1 MRSGRVGEPSPQ
13 FNLDIYSRATFDTE
27 ERAREVV
34 NYLLAQPR
42 FTPNRFGEYE
52 PLRRLTS
59 DQVEQAVSLL
69 VNRAGQEL
77 DPERV
82 HSMVHFRRT
91 RHPEC
96 SYTVAWSKLPH
107 EAFSLSWYI
116 VEEDFIR
123 EQSHLAEW
131 LEFAFGLLQ
140 LHEAWYARFALD
152 IESLQKNFIT
162 WHTQHPRA
170 KDPQKGVERAS
181 GVGVKLEHGIPGVYW
196 GNYFGPFYVD
206 WFGRKKF
213 ETLPCVE
220 KRWLDTGGIF
230 FTTAP
235 TPFDWD
241 TPAARQLQQAVK
253 EHLGADA
260 FFDIETVR
268 WLVRELEPIPE
279 TMKPEQFQPPRRVPT
294 FPFTVEPPRYKS
306 IAEEIEDA
314 RRYFEGQGYTCV
326 GVEDRTVTFH
336 DGKGG
341 ILQVTV
347 GPGGT
352 VVYQPKL

>member
-1 MRSGRVGEPSPQ
+1 MPKVYTGGFSAFKVT
-13 FNLDIYSRATFDTE
+13 LDSRATFDSE
-27 ERAREVV
+27 ERARELV
-34 NYLLAQPR
+34 NYLLVHPHFA
-42 FTPNRFGEYE
+42 PNYFGQHE
-52 PLRRLTS
+52 PLRRLTPKRL
-59 DQVEQAVSLL
+59 DEVVDI
-69 VNRAGQEL
+69 VINRVGQEL

-82 HSMVHFRRT
+82 ISTVFFART
-91 RHPEC
+91 QSPRC
-96 SYTVAWSKLPH
+96 SYSVEWARLPH
-107 EAFSLSWYI
+107 KAFSPSFYH
-116 VEEDFIR
+116 VEQEFVRDPVGL
-123 EQSHLAEW
+123 EEW
-131 LEFAFGLLQ
+131 LSFVFGLLR
-140 LHEAWYARFALD
+140 LHEAWYADFALPEESSQKHEITYKQRLAGGKV
-152 IESLQKNFIT
+152 IE
-162 WHTQHPRA
+162 HTT
-170 KDPQKGVERAS
+170 AS
-181 GVGVKLEHGIPGVYW
+181 GVFLEHGIPGVYW

-206 WFGRKKF
+206 WFGREKF

-253 EHLGADA
+253 EYLGADA

>member
-1 MRSGRVGEPSPQ
+1 MRSGKLGEPSPE
-13 FNLDIYSRATFDTE
+13 FNVDIYSRAAFDTE
-27 ERAREVV
+27 ERAKEVV
-34 NYLLAQPR
+34 NHLLSCLR
-42 FTPNRFGEYE
+42 FAPNRFGQYD
-52 PLRRLTS
+52 PLRRLTLER
-59 DQVEQAVSLL
+59 VEQVVLL
-69 VNRAGQEL
+69 IMNRTGQER

-82 HSMVHFRRT
+82 FSNVHFERT
-91 RHPEC
+91 RYPKC
-96 SYTVAWSKLPH
+96 SYRVAWARLPH
-107 EAFSLSWYI
+107 RAFEISWYI

-123 EQSHLAEW
+123 APSHLAEW
-131 LEFAFGLLQ
+131 LEFAFGLLR
-140 LHEAWYARFALD
+140 LHEAWYARFCLD
-152 IESLQKNFIT
+152 MEGLQKNFLT
-162 WHTQHPRA
+162 WRKRHLRA
-170 KDPQKGVERAS
+170 ENPHEGVEGAR
-181 GVGVKLEHGIPGVYW
+181 GVGVELEKGIPGVYW

-206 WFGRKKF
+206 WFGREKF

-241 TPAARQLQQAVK
+241 TPEARQLQQAVK

-268 WLVRELEPIPE
+268 WLIRELEPIPE
-279 TMKPEQFQPPRRVPT
+279 TMAPEQFQPPRRVPE
-294 FPFTVEPPRYKS
+294 FPFKVEPPRYKS
-306 IAEEIEDA
+306 VEEEIEEA

-326 GVEDRTVTFH
+326 GVEGRTVTFH

-341 ILQVTV
+341 ILRVTV

-352 VVYQPKL
+352 VAYQPKV